1 MDDTKLHHS
10 RGDTKQLEMNT
21 IGRLKLPNSC
31 LHTNSSKQAHD
42 QQDDDAP
49 EHVYIHLP
57 LQFTALVTWT
67 VVVQHGFGLVTCRVT
82 RRVSQRWDQLRGS
95 RGVISGADLHRW
107 QFPRPPPCCGWCSLA
122 AAGSLCKARL
132 SCRFDGF
139 CQVRGGVR
147 MTAKGSQL
155 HSSEK
160 YWEKQNYRSKHNIDF
175 YRRAPRSINHSY
187 PRTSPEE
194 SAQIPS
200 DTGAVTKQH
209 PPPTL
214 KLKVILWGRCW
225 AFNVSINPITKS
237 RITSTLV

>member
-1 MDDTKLHHS
+1 M
-10 RGDTKQLEMNT
+10 
-21 IGRLKLPNSC
+21 
-31 LHTNSSKQAHD
+31 
-42 QQDDDAP
+42 
-49 EHVYIHLP
+49 
-57 LQFTALVTWT
+57 ALVSWPAEL
-67 VVVQHGFGLVTCRVT
+67 HGGLVR
-82 RRVSQRWDQLRGS
+82 DQLRGS

-160 YWEKQNYRSKHNIDF
+160 YWEKQNYRPKHNIDF

-200 DTGAVTKQH
+200 DTGAVTKQ
-209 PPPTL
+209 PPPPSL
-214 KLKVILWGRCW
+214 WNSKWYYEGGAELLMSALILLLNQGLQAR
-225 AFNVSINPITKS
+225 
-237 RITSTLV
+237 